1 MYVYLLWDH
10 GRQSLLAW
18 NSILL
23 PEEHQFDLGA
33 GAESEDDLGQPIV
46 AVTPAGKGKKRARSS
61 ATPTD
66 DTLLAHSL
74 DLLAKIHSSAPSTQ
88 STTILSTVAAPATA
102 SHVATTQELS
112 SLSAQADLLTA
123 KLESLPLVLASL
135 KPHLIKSLEA
145 IIIKMCKLTSDGDDA
160 LVQQEVLM

>member
-18 NSILL
+18 NSIVL

-33 GAESEDDLGQPIV
+33 ESEDNLGQPIV

-74 DLLAKIHSSAPSTQ
+74 DLLAKIHSSAPTTQ
-88 STTILSTVAAPATA
+88 STTILSTGPAPAP
-102 SHVATTQELS
+102 HVATTQELS

>member
-1 MYVYLLWDH
+1 M
-10 GRQSLLAW
+10 LAW
-18 NSILL
+18 NTILL
-23 PEEHQFDLGA
+23 PDEHQFDVGA
-33 GAESEDDLGQPIV
+33 NESEDDLGQAIV
-46 AVTPAGKGKKRARSS
+46 PVTPAGKGKKRARIS
-61 ATPTD
+61 ATPTE

-123 KLESLPLVLASL
+123 KLESLPHALEGL
-135 KPHLIKSLEA
+135 KPQLIKSLEA
-145 IIIKMCKLTSDGDDA
+145 IINKMCVLTSECHD
-160 LVQQEVLM
+160 